1 MRPGGHRGDKWPKGD
16 RDTPVLYWT
25 RVAREAAT
33 TMANLTI
40 TIDDRLLKQARMRAL
55 EDGTSV
61 NALLR
66 TYLERYAGLGDTI
79 DALSGFARLAERSMA
94 TSGPRGRTWTR
105 DELHDRTDLR

>member
-1 MRPGGHRGDKWPKGD
+1 VG
-16 RDTPVLYWT
+16 
-25 RVAREAAT
+25 
-33 TMANLTI
+33 NLTI

-66 TYLERYAGLGDTI
+66 TYLERYAGVGDTGE
-79 DALSGFARLAERSMA
+79 ALSGFARLARRSAA
-94 TSGPRGRTWTR
+94 TSGPPGRTWTR